1 MVGNF
6 GPKSSQDF
14 TLSDTSSSI
23 EFRTFPFIARYLLE
37 RCRSNPLL
45 FFLKRLLQRVD
56 YEASLAY
63 DGALSDKAIY
73 SLEPC
78 LISILS
84 ESCVLIRL

>member
-23 EFRTFPFIARYLLE
+23 EFRTFPFIARCLLE

-56 YEASLAY
+56 CYEASLAY
-63 DGALSDKAIY
+63 DEALSDKAIY
-73 SLEPC
+73 SLGPC

-84 ESCVLIRL
+84 ESCVLGL